1 VKHERDKQDARDRR
15 DEKFE
20 VPGTSTSDLDLSL
33 VSPVPLFSQVSMCE
47 V

>member
-1 VKHERDKQDARDRR
+1 MKHERDEQDVRDRR

-20 VPGTSTSDLDLSL
+20 VPGTSTSDLDLL
-33 VSPVPLFSQVSMCE
+33 RISPVLLFSQVSLCE

>member
-1 VKHERDKQDARDRR
+1 MRDRC

-20 VPGTSTSDLDLSL
+20 VPGTSTSDLYLSL
-33 VSPVPLFSQVSMCE
+33 VSPVPLFSQVSLCE

>member
-1 VKHERDKQDARDRR
+1 MKHERDRQDVRDRR

-20 VPGTSTSDLDLSL
+20 VPGTSTSDFGLSL
-33 VSPVPLFSQVSMCE
+33 VSPVPLFSQVSLCE